1 MTKTTRMARRTLGA
15 GLVLA
20 AGLMT
25 TAPGLAA
32 APTGADTVIWGG
44 PVYTADA
51 ARPRVEAVAVRAGR
65 IVFAGDR
72 GAAQA
77 LVGPATRIIDL
88 KGATLFPGFT
98 DSHAHLD
105 GVGERELTLNLEGAA
120 SAAEVAARVKAY
132 AAAVRPGEVIYGRG
146 WIETGWPEKRFLQA
160 SDIDAVAPDN
170 PVLLQ
175 RSDGHAIV
183 ANTAALR
190 LAGVTD
196 ATPAPFGGAI
206 LKDKD
211 GHLTGM
217 LVDNAMSLLRGVRP
231 AETAERR
238 IRALKVGMAVENRYG
253 WTGVHFMSA
262 PWEDVLALESL
273 AARGEAPLRVYAA
286 VDRQDADKL
295 FQSGPRSAGDGR
307 IVTRA
312 IKLYADGALGSRGAA
327 LFEPYSDEPT
337 TTGLL
342 RLKPDDTRPVLA
354 EAAARGIQVC
364 THAIGDRANARVLDL
379 YAEALPKAGPDPRWR
394 IEHAQNIRAAD
405 IPRFARLGVI
415 ASMQPSHAIGDLHFA
430 GARLGQDRLAGA
442 YAWKSLLNAG
452 VLVAG
457 GSDAPVERGDP
468 LIEFYAAVARKDLKG
483 QSGPGWHPEQALSRE
498 EALRLFTTAAA
509 HARFADAEL
518 GSITVGKRADLT
530 AFSVDLMTAPE
541 AAIPKGRAVLTMVDG
556 QVVWQAP

>member
-1 MTKTTRMARRTLGA
+1 MSKTIRITRRTLGA
-15 GLVLA
+15 GLALA
-20 AGLMT
+20 AGLAT
-25 TAPGLAA
+25 AAPGRAA

-44 PVYTADA
+44 PVYTADPA
-51 ARPRVEAVAVRAGR
+51 HPRVEAVAIRAGR
-65 IVFAGDR
+65 IAFAGDR
-72 GAAQA
+72 RAAQA
-77 LVGPATRIIDL
+77 LVGPATRVIDL
-88 KGATLFPGFT
+88 KGAALFPGFT
-98 DSHAHLD
+98 DSHVHLD

-132 AAAVRPGEVIYGRG
+132 AATVRPGEVIYGRG
-146 WIETGWPEKRFLQA
+146 WIETGWPEMRFLQA

-211 GHLTGM
+211 GHITGM
-217 LVDNAMSLLRGVRP
+217 LVDTAMSLLRGVRP
-231 AETAERR
+231 AQTAERR
-238 IRALKVGMAVENRYG
+238 MRALKVGMAVENRYG

-262 PWEDVLALESL
+262 PWADVLALESL

-295 FQSGPRSAGDGR
+295 FQSGPRSVADDR

-342 RLKPDDTRPVLA
+342 RLTPDDTRPVLA
-354 EAAARGIQVC
+354 QAAARGIQVC
-364 THAIGDRANARVLDL
+364 THAIGDLANARVLDL

-442 YAWKSLLNAG
+442 YAWKTLLNAG
-452 VLVAG
+452 ALVAG

-541 AAIPKGRAVLTMVDG
+541 AAIPKGRAVLTLVDG